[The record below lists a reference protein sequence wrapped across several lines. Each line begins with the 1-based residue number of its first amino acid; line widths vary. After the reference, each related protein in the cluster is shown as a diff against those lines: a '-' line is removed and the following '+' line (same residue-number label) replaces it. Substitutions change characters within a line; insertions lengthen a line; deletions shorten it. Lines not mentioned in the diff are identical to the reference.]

1 VWAEGD
7 TLVEAVAA
15 ISAAGLADLTAAP
28 ARMLLFLLILL
39 AFWAFTDTH
48 RKVFRAIAA
57 IAHGGSHLLAALV
70 VTLAA
75 RQLVDP
81 ISDMLGQQGL
91 RVVLTD
97 AGERLASWGLILVG
111 GYFIGSVIMGLYLL
125 ISCAV
130 FGRHGNEAFSS
141 LRIADHK
148 HFLRLR
154 LDARGLQVFVIAL
167 DQVTR
172 FKPGADG
179 RPVERRAGSAP
190 VIIDRFEVPP
200 PAGSGAPG

>member
-1 VWAEGD
+1 
-7 TLVEAVAA
+7 
-15 ISAAGLADLTAAP
+15 
-28 ARMLLFLLILL
+28 
-39 AFWAFTDTH
+39 
-48 RKVFRAIAA
+48 
-57 IAHGGSHLLAALV
+57 
-70 VTLAA
+70 
-75 RQLVDP
+75 
-81 ISDMLGQQGL
+81 
-91 RVVLTD
+91 
-97 AGERLASWGLILVG
+97 VG
-111 GYFIGSVIMGLYLL
+111 GYFVGAVIMGLYLL

-154 LDARGLQVFVIAL
+154 LDARGLQVFTVAL
-167 DQVTR
+167 DQVAR
-172 FKPGADG
+172 FKLVDG

>member
-1 VWAEGD
+1 
-7 TLVEAVAA
+7 
-15 ISAAGLADLTAAP
+15 
-28 ARMLLFLLILL
+28 MLLFILVL
-39 AFWAFTDTH
+39 VAFWAFTDTH
-48 RKVFRAIAA
+48 RQLFRAMAA
-57 IAHGGSHLLAALV
+57 VSHGGAHLLAALV

-81 ISDMLGQQGL
+81 ISGMLEQQGL

-111 GYFIGSVIMGLYLL
+111 GYLVGSLIMGLYLL

-130 FGRHGNEAFSS
+130 FGRHGNEAFSA

-154 LDARGLQVFVIAL
+154 LDARGLQVFVVAL
-167 DQVTR
+167 DQVAR
-172 FKPGADG
+172 FKLSGG
-179 RPVERRAGSAP
+179 LPVERRAGSP
-190 VIIDRFEVPP
+190 PTIIDRFDVPP